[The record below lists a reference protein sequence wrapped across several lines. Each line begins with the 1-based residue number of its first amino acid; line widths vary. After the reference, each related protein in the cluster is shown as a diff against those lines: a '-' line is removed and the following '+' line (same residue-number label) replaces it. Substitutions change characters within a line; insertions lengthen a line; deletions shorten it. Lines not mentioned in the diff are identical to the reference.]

1 MKKLLCIFALFFCL
15 CAVGCGEQD
24 FVVGRWQVSQY
35 SYTQGTVENTYT
47 IEQVS
52 QFVEK
57 YVTNQTQPQ
66 NAEEQIEMTIAMLH
80 SNTEGLVYDVKWNNT
95 IEVLKDG
102 QLGMT
107 YQWQRVDN
115 VLNLKYEDMEMQW
128 YVDETAQYC
137 YFSNTYGEGTISVY
151 LTKI

>member
-35 SYTQGTVENTYT
+35 SYTEGTTENTYT

-66 NAEEQIEMTIAMLH
+66 NTEEQIEMMIAMLH
-80 SNTEGLVYDVKWNNT
+80 SNNEGVVYDLKWNNT
-95 IEVLKDG
+95 IDVSKEG

-107 YQWQRVDN
+107 YQWQRVEN

-128 YVDETAQYC
+128 YVDETAQCC
-137 YFSNTYGEGTISVY
+137 YFSNTYGEGTISIY